1 MAKKDGFLG
10 IKSRDWAIYAGLFV
24 FSALLMET
32 LLRFIVE
39 NIGGM
44 IGGSGVRF
52 RVRLLIEWQTWAL
65 GAGVSMILAALY
77 AINGGFRG

>member
-1 MAKKDGFLG
+1 MARKDGFLG
-10 IKSRDWAIYAGLFV
+10 IKSSDWAIYAGLFV
-24 FSALLMET
+24 ISTLLMGT

-52 RVRLLIEWQTWAL
+52 RIGLLIEW
-65 GAGVSMILAALY
+65 
-77 AINGGFRG
+77 